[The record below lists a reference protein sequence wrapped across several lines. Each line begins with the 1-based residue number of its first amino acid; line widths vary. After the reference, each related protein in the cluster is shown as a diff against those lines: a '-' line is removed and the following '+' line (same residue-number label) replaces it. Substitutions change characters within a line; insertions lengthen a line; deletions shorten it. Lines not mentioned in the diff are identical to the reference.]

1 MIKLYIA
8 DVSKLDT
15 KKALCAVSDYR
26 RSKALRCP
34 DEGKM
39 RCCLGVELLLYRA
52 LGLTK
57 PLDYAIGE
65 NGKPY
70 FENGGVFF
78 SLSHSGNYAVCAVS
92 DCEVGVDIESPRN
105 NSLKLA
111 KRFFTESEYE
121 LIAESADPD
130 EQFCRLW
137 VIKESYIKATGS
149 GFKTPLDSFTAADRI
164 GEYSTAHFKLHGC
177 HIAVCTKRA
186 SVGDIK
192 IYDEEI
198 I

>member
-8 DVSKLDT
+8 DVSRLDI
-15 KKALCAVSDYR
+15 KKALGAVSDYR
-26 RSKALRCP
+26 RNKALRCP

-39 RCCLGVELLLYRA
+39 RCCLGVELLLHRA
-52 LGLTK
+52 LGVTE
-57 PLDYAIGE
+57 PLDYSLDA

-70 FENGGVFF
+70 FENGSVFF

-92 DCEVGVDIESPRN
+92 DCEVGVDIEQPRR

-111 KRFFTESEYE
+111 KRFFTEGEYE

-130 EQFCRLW
+130 EQFCRIW

-149 GFKTPLDSFTAADRI
+149 GFKTPLESFTAADRI

-177 HIAVCTKRA
+177 HIAVCAKCE
-186 SVGDIK
+186 SIGDVEL
-192 IYDEEI
+192 YDEEI